1 MKYFDIEM
9 LQNLFFTPPDRVT
22 EPMTETVCAAE
33 DGTIMIFNFESDNE

>member
-22 EPMTETVCAAE
+22 EPMTVCAAE